1 MSEKIVL
8 DLSGEQGNVFFIMG
22 VVRGYLTRVGKRE
35 LQQEYFDKATSSNY
49 DTLLEVS
56 QQYCPEIE
64 YINRV

>member
-8 DLSGEQGNVFFIMG
+8 DLSGEQGNAFFIMG

-56 QQYCPEIE
+56 QQYCPEIV
-64 YINRV
+64 YKNRV